1 MADISWFSSLLSI
14 ISFPFQ
20 LVEYIVNSA
29 LDVLLFQILQLGPY
43 LPIHF

>member
-1 MADISWFSSLLSI
+1 MANSSWFFDILNI
-14 ISFPFQ
+14 ISFPLQ

-29 LDVLLFQILQLGPY
+29 LDILVFQILQLGPY